1 LLASQRLQ
9 VAFADDA
16 TGMKIRRLVTL
27 PRRSPGS
34 RAENH
39 GGDITVAVRLPNRSR
54 LTARWPTLRRL
65 FGRVSTGSSS
75 ACGRVIHDYFHHKA
89 YAQGYT
95 LSHSQQRVIDCMAQH
110 ATALLGTSAKT
121 LPGLYLHGAVGRGK
135 SWLLDGFF
143 QALPITEKQ
152 RLHFHQ
158 FFAQLHQ
165 GMFSHRDQPDALA
178 TTLDELLQDCKV
190 LCFDEFHV
198 HDIGDAMLITR
209 LFKALFRRG
218 ILLLVTSNYPPEGLL
233 PNPLYHARFKP
244 VIDLINARMQ
254 VMEVGGPHDYRSQ
267 LRTHAQQLFTQ
278 GQFIWPTT
286 AAQRQKLKL
295 PEHNTPAIELAVGA
309 RHLQARYCVERTI
322 GFTFGD
328 LCDQPTAVMDY
339 LELCRRFDH
348 WIIDELPNLADCSI
362 AAQQRFINL
371 VDVLYD
377 QDKHLILLGQRSLR
391 ESLGGDAIDLA
402 RTRSRLG
409 QLVEVK
415 GMV

>member
-1 LLASQRLQ
+1 
-9 VAFADDA
+9 
-16 TGMKIRRLVTL
+16 M
-27 PRRSPGS
+27 
-34 RAENH
+34 
-39 GGDITVAVRLPNRSR
+39 TVRPPNRSR
-54 LTARWPTLRRL
+54 LTPRWPSLRRL
-65 FGRVSTGSSS
+65 FGKAAPASGVAT
-75 ACGRVIHDYFHHKA
+75 GRVIHDYFHHKA
-89 YAQGYT
+89 HSQGYT

-110 ATALLGTSAKT
+110 ATTLLGAGAKT

-143 QALPITEKQ
+143 QAIPLAEKQ
-152 RLHFHQ
+152 RLHFHE
-158 FFAQLHQ
+158 FFARLHQ
-165 GMFSHRDQPDALA
+165 GMFSHRDQPDALS
-178 TTLDELLQDCKV
+178 TTLDELLRDCRV

-267 LRTHAQQLFTQ
+267 ARTHAQQVFTQ
-278 GQFIWPTT
+278 GQYVWPGSLSQRRASNLP
-286 AAQRQKLKL
+286 AADA
-295 PEHNTPAIELAVGA
+295 PAIALPVGT
-309 RHLQARYCVERTI
+309 RHLPARYCEGRTI
-322 GFTFGD
+322 GFTFAD
-328 LCDQPTAVMDY
+328 LCDHPTAVMDY

-348 WIIDELPNLADCSI
+348 WIIDQLPNLADCTI

-371 VDVLYD
+371 IDVLYD
-377 QDKHLILLGQRSLR
+377 QDTHLILLGERSLC

-409 QLVEVK
+409 QLVEVREE
-415 GMV
+415 